1 MGVSRPVNRV
11 ARVLRSLNCDGIY
24 GWALLAACALLLALT
39 AIGEQGRTLL
49 RYDRV
54 ALASGELW
62 RLVTAHLVHLDL
74 HHALL
79 NCLGLLLMWALF
91 ARDYTPRQWLVIVLV
106 SIAVI
111 DAGLALWD
119 STLRWYVGSS
129 GALHGVMAAGTLA
142 HLRRGERDGWLLAA
156 FLLGKLAWEQGVGAL
171 PLSGSDPVVVDA
183 HLFGVVGG
191 LAAAAFLKRA
201 PEPV

>member
-1 MGVSRPVNRV
+1 MNRLQGL
-11 ARVLRSLNCDGIY
+11 ARSLNCDPPY
-24 GWALLAACALLLALT
+24 RRALLAVCALFVLLTLT
-39 AIGEQGRTLL
+39 GDAGRAWL
-49 RYDRV
+49 RYDRA

-79 NCLGLLLMWALF
+79 NCLGLLLMWILF
-91 ARDYTPRQWLVIVLV
+91 ARDYAPRQWLAIVLG
-106 SIAVI
+106 SIAAI

-129 GALHGVMAAGTLA
+129 GALHGIMAAGILA
-142 HLRRGERDGWLLAA
+142 RLHRRERDGWLLAA
-156 FLLGKLAWEQGVGAL
+156 FLVGKLAWEQGVGAL

-183 HLFGVVGG
+183 HLFGAAGG
-191 LAAAAFLKRA
+191 LAAAAFLKGAR
-201 PEPV
+201 EPL

>member
-1 MGVSRPVNRV
+1 MSRVT
-11 ARVLRSLNCDGIY
+11 RVLRALNWDATY
-24 GWALLAACALLLALT
+24 GWALLAVCAVLVLITLT
-39 AIGEQGRTLL
+39 GDAGRALL
-49 RYDRV
+49 RYDRA
-54 ALASGELW
+54 ALQSGELW

-74 HHALL
+74 HHVLL
-79 NCLGLLLMWALF
+79 NCLGILLMWALF
-91 ARDYTPRQWLVIVLV
+91 ARDYTARQWLIVLLG

-111 DAGLALWD
+111 DAGLAVWD

-142 HLRRGERDGWLLAA
+142 HLRRSERDGWLLAA
-156 FLLGKLAWEQGVGAL
+156 FLVGKLIWEQGVGAL

-183 HLFGVVGG
+183 HLFGAAGG